1 MSTRPIKVNFIVN
14 LLSPMTRVVVA
25 LVTVP
30 LYLHHIGDARY
41 GVMSIVWVLLGLF
54 GFLDLGL
61 SRAVTNALAKLR
73 DAPQAHRARVLLTT
87 FGLNLG
93 IGLAGGLVLYVFGG
107 LLLKH
112 FVSMPDEI
120 SSEVSRALP
129 WIACLL
135 PLTLISAAGAG
146 ALESRE
152 LFLLVNSIQ
161 IFAMTIAQVAP
172 VVAAIF
178 VSPSLT
184 VVIPTA
190 AVAQALG
197 AIAVLAVVYRLEGP
211 FSLRAVDW
219 GEARKLLGYGGWMFA
234 TNVFYPA
241 LASADQFVIGSVM
254 GVASVAHYAVPMGLV
269 QRSVAI
275 PVALGRTLFPR
286 MSSLSGDAAHAL
298 GTRALSTMA
307 YGFAAICAPAII
319 LSPTFFRYW
328 IGADFATVAAP
339 VAQVLFPGIWMG
351 ALSLVGFTL
360 LQSQGR
366 ADVTGKLNIIEF
378 LPFVAILWGLTL
390 AFGIV
395 GAAAAWTLRCV
406 VDALAMLWLSGMK
419 RRDLLPLLLP
429 VALLVA
435 SLVIARFLG
444 SNILVDCPG
453 RGVRRRSASFALGY
467 LFSEDWRRLI
477 LAQAN
482 RARVVLGS
490 LTSRAKPISPVNT
503 NAQK

>member
-14 LLSPMTRVVVA
+14 LLSPITRIVVA

-73 DAPQAHRARVLLTT
+73 DAPQPHRARVLLTT

-93 IGLAGGLVLYVFGG
+93 IGVMGGVVLYVFGG

-120 SSEVSRALP
+120 TAEVSRSLP

-161 IFAMTIAQVAP
+161 IVAMTVAQVAP
-172 VVAAIF
+172 VVAAVF

-190 AVAQALG
+190 AVAQGLG
-197 AIAVLAVVYRLEGP
+197 AIAILTVVYRLEGP

-234 TNVFYPA
+234 TNVYYPA

-269 QRSVAI
+269 VRSVAI
-275 PVALGRTLFPR
+275 PVALGRALFPR
-286 MSSLSGDAAHAL
+286 MSSQSRDAAYAL
-298 GTRALSTMA
+298 AARALSSMA

-328 IGADFATVAAP
+328 IGPDFAVVSAP
-339 VAQVLFPGIWMG
+339 VAQVLFPGVWMG

-366 ADVTGKLNIIEF
+366 ADVTAKLSIIEF
-378 LPFVAILWGLTL
+378 LPFVGILWSLTIT
-390 AFGIV
+390 FGIV
-395 GAAAAWTLRCV
+395 GAATAWTLRSTV
-406 VDALAMLWLSGMK
+406 EALVMLRLSGMK
-419 RRDLLPLLLP
+419 KRDLLPLLP
-429 VALLVA
+429 PSALLAA
-435 SLVIARFLG
+435 SLIVTRFLG
-444 SNILVDCPG
+444 SNILANLFVAALAG
-453 RGVRRRSASFALGY
+453 SASIALGY
-467 LFSEDWRRLI
+467 LFSEDLRKLI
-477 LAQAN
+477 LAQVN
-482 RARVVLGS
+482 RARIVLGG
-490 LTSRAKPISPVNT
+490 LTNRAKPISPVKT

>member
-1 MSTRPIKVNFIVN
+1 MSTRPLKTNFVVN
-14 LLSPMTRVVVA
+14 LLSPMTRIAVA
-25 LVTVP
+25 LVTIP
-30 LYLHHIGDARY
+30 IYLRHVGEARY
-41 GVMSIVWVLLGLF
+41 GVISIVWVLLGLF

-87 FGLNLG
+87 FGLNFG
-93 IGLAGGLVLYVFGG
+93 IGLIGGVVLYVFGG
-107 LLLKH
+107 LLLRY
-112 FVSMPDEI
+112 FISVPDAL
-120 SSEVSRALP
+120 SSEVSRSLP

-161 IFAMTIAQVAP
+161 VVAMTLAQVAP
-172 VVAAIF
+172 VVAAVF

-190 AVAQALG
+190 AAAQALG
-197 AIAVLAVVYRLEGP
+197 AIAILVVVYRLEAP
-211 FSLRAVDW
+211 FSLRAIDW

-241 LASADQFVIGSVM
+241 LASADQFIIGSVM

-275 PVALGRTLFPR
+275 PMAFGRTLFPR
-286 MSSLSGDAAHAL
+286 MSSLPGDAAHAL
-298 GTRALSTMA
+298 GTRALSSMA

-328 IGADFATVAAP
+328 IGADFAMVSAP

-378 LPFVAILWGLTL
+378 LPFVAILWGSTL
-390 AFGIV
+390 AFGTV
-395 GAAAAWTLRCV
+395 GAAAAWTLRST
-406 VDALAMLWLSGMK
+406 VDALAMFWASGMK
-419 RRDLLPLLLP
+419 RKDLLPLLP
-429 VALLVA
+429 PGALLA
-435 SLVIARFLG
+435 ATLVMARFLG
-444 SNILVDCPG
+444 SNILVNFL
-453 RGVRRRSASFALGY
+453 VAALVASASVALGY
-467 LFSEDWRRLI
+467 VFSEDWRTLI
-477 LAQAN
+477 LAQVN
-482 RARVVLGS
+482 RARGFLGS
-490 LTSRAKPISPVNT
+490 LTNRAEPIPPVNT

>member
-1 MSTRPIKVNFIVN
+1 MSTRSIRLNFIVN
-14 LLSPMTRVVVA
+14 LISPMTRIVVA

-41 GVMSIVWVLLGLF
+41 GVMSIVWVLLGMF

-93 IGLAGGLVLYVFGG
+93 IGLTGGVVLYVFGG
-107 LLLKH
+107 LMLKH
-112 FVSMPDEI
+112 FVSMPEEI
-120 SSEVSRALP
+120 SAEVSRSLP

-161 IFAMTIAQVAP
+161 IVAMTLAQVAP
-172 VVAAIF
+172 VLAAIF

-190 AVAQALG
+190 AVAQGLG

-211 FSLRAVDW
+211 FSLRAIDW

-234 TNVFYPA
+234 TNVLYPA

-254 GVASVAHYAVPMGLV
+254 GVAAVAHYAVPMSLV
-269 QRSVAI
+269 QRSAAI

-286 MSSLSGDAAHAL
+286 MSSLSGEAAHAL

-307 YGFAAICAPAII
+307 YGFATICAPAMI

-328 IGADFATVAAP
+328 ISADFAAVAAP
-339 VAQVLFPGIWMG
+339 LAQVLFPGMWMG

-366 ADVTGKLNIIEF
+366 ANVTGKLNIIEF
-378 LPFVAILWGLTL
+378 LPFIAILWSLTVT
-390 AFGIV
+390 FGIV
-395 GAAAAWTLRCV
+395 GAAAAWTLRCT
-406 VDALAMLWLSGMK
+406 VDALLMLWLSGMK
-419 RRDLLPLLLP
+419 RGDFLLLLP
-429 VALLVA
+429 PAALLIA
-435 SLVIARFLG
+435 CLVMARFLDSSLAITFPVAAFIG
-444 SNILVDCPG
+444 A
-453 RGVRRRSASFALGY
+453 ASFVLGY
-467 LFSEDWRRLI
+467 LFSEDWRGLT
-477 LAQAN
+477 LAQVN
-482 RARVVLGS
+482 RARALLGG
-490 LTSRAKPISPVNT
+490 LTRTKPIPPI